1 MATKNNGITRADAV
15 AFAMERCV
23 DNPDVIEVLAK
34 LHKQYTTRKKS
45 EGPTKVYT
53 DNVKLAR
60 KVANAITEEGVESV
74 DSKWIANNV
83 AGVGTPQKAV
93 AVMRAGISEGIIKKL
108 TIPHGSRNDVR
119 YAVAEQQTPRA
130 WRKTAHALRR
140 FGGWVGIGEK

>member
-45 EGPTKVYT
+45 EGHTKVYT

-60 KVANAITEEGVESV
+60 KVADAITEAGVESV

-119 YAVAEQQTPRA
+119 YTVAE
-130 WRKTAHALRR
+130 
-140 FGGWVGIGEK
+140 

>member
-15 AFAMERCV
+15 AYAMERCV

-60 KVANAITEEGVESV
+60 KVADAITEEGVESV

-108 TIPHGSRNDVR
+108 TIPHGSRNDIR
-119 YAVAEQQTPRA
+119 YTVAE
-130 WRKTAHALRR
+130 
-140 FGGWVGIGEK
+140 

>member
-60 KVANAITEEGVESV
+60 KVADAITEEGVESV

-119 YAVAEQQTPRA
+119 YAVAE
-130 WRKTAHALRR
+130 
-140 FGGWVGIGEK
+140 

>member
-60 KVANAITEEGVESV
+60 KVADAITKEGQTEGV

-83 AGVGTPQKAV
+83 AGIGTPQKAV
-93 AVMRAGISEGIIKKL
+93 AVMRAGIAEGIIKKL
-108 TIPHGSRNDVR
+108 TIPHGSRNEIR
-119 YAVAEQQTPRA
+119 YTVAE
-130 WRKTAHALRR
+130 
-140 FGGWVGIGEK
+140 

>member
-23 DNPDVIEVLAK
+23 DNPDVIEVLYK
-34 LHKQYTTRKKS
+34 LHKQYTTRKKTT
-45 EGPTKVYT
+45 GPTKVYT

-60 KVANAITEEGVESV
+60 KVANAITKENVESV

-108 TIPHGSRNDVR
+108 TIPHGSRNEIR
-119 YAVAEQQTPRA
+119 YTVAE
-130 WRKTAHALRR
+130 
-140 FGGWVGIGEK
+140 

>member
-34 LHKQYTTRKKS
+34 LHKQYTTRKKTT
-45 EGPTKVYT
+45 GPTKVYT

-60 KVANAITEEGVESV
+60 EVADAITKEGVEGV

-93 AVMRAGISEGIIKKL
+93 AVMRAGIAEGIIKKL
-108 TIPHGSRNDVR
+108 TIPHGSRNEIR
-119 YAVAEQQTPRA
+119 YTVAE
-130 WRKTAHALRR
+130 
-140 FGGWVGIGEK
+140 